1 VNLSGYVNVTAGED
15 YTLSFD
21 VSGADRTIIAGIGQ
35 SSGDYLNH
43 TDTVNLS
50 ADSQTIV
57 MHLTAKHEGTGTD
70 FGGITSRVIFDMGA
84 DTGAVNIDN
93 VSLTAGH
100 TGTVNLGSSQPAGP
114 VDTDNDGVNDDE
126 DAFPNDASETVDS
139 DNDGVGDNADVFPND
154 ASESADSDNDGVG
167 DNADYAPNDPNVQEG
182 PKQIVSVV
190 GNPAAVVGQTMNVE
204 IGYDASTGDNTT
216 GLGMA
221 VHFNSSHLTFVE
233 SADVLATNLI
243 AGGASATN
251 DTDDLDND
259 PSTDKLVS
267 FAWAAFGGSTWP
279 GSLPE
284 SLATLRFVVED
295 TVADLES
302 VTIGFSSSSTASGYT
317 FEGES
322 TDIAVVGANW
332 DFDGNGSADA
342 LTDGLL
348 LVRYA
353 FGLRGDKLVGDGV
366 VAEDS
371 TLTAQE
377 IEANITDAQEIAD
390 IDGDGS
396 VDALSDGLLLL
407 RHLFSITGNDLI
419 KGVVHPNGSRQ
430 TAEEITAYMNG
441 FMPAAE

>member
-1 VNLSGYVNVTAGED
+1 LYPITVNEDSVITLTGSVPSGGDADVRFRFEYNPHPDVDPSFNTAAVT
-15 YTLSFD
+15 
-21 VSGADRTIIAGIGQ
+21 VSGADAATYSVDVPSQGANTFSSFIMFLDTRDVGVDVTDIAI
-35 SSGDYLNH
+35 
-43 TDTVNLS
+43 
-50 ADSQTIV
+50 A
-57 MHLTAKHEGTGTD
+57 A
-70 FGGITSRVIFDMGA
+70 A
-84 DTGAVNIDN
+84 
-93 VSLTAGH
+93 
-100 TGTVNLGSSQPAGP
+100 PAGP

-126 DAFPNDASETVDS
+126 DAFPNDASE
-139 DNDGVGDNADVFPND
+139 
-154 ASESADSDNDGVG
+154 SADSDNDGVG
-167 DNADYAPNDPNVQEG
+167 DNADYAPYDPNVQEG
-182 PKQIVSVV
+182 PKQVVSVV

-204 IGYDASTGDNTT
+204 IGYDVSTGDNTT